1 MTVLQ
6 ELCAEREEGM
16 AGACAEL
23 SAAAAVSAAASV
35 TKRGKPRRASWDTEL
50 QRARRATVARSW
62 CAGYGA
68 LAEEEEDVAEPVRRC
83 GSRDL
88 VMPSLK
94 NLVSMA
100 TLSRRRSSSTTALN
114 SQSRE
119 VPRMPAAK
127 SVAALPLLRE
137 TALTLSS
144 VQVRPVNRL
153 RLGSSK
159 MCSRCSSILSM
170 ASSSRYSIN
179 TAGFVQLSQPD
190 CRTVLCKLCLLE
202 VPPHLTWTL
211 QHCACTFCV
220 EVSRTCILL
229 HILIGLYLVRVSPHL
244 ILADQPYVSPHPI
257 LMD

>member
-1 MTVLQ
+1 
-6 ELCAEREEGM
+6 M
-16 AGACAEL
+16 AGACAAAATEL
-23 SAAAAVSAAASV
+23 SAAAAAVSAASSV

-83 GSRDL
+83 ASRDL

-114 SQSRE
+114 SQRE

-190 CRTVLCKLCLLE
+190 CRSVLCKLCLLE

-211 QHCACTFCV
+211 QHCACTFCI
-220 EVSRTCILL
+220 EVSLTHLLYCHHSCNTCTTDTSSCLATSTGVLL
-229 HILIGLYLVRVSPHL
+229 NV
-244 ILADQPYVSPHPI
+244 Q
-257 LMD
+257 

>member
-1 MTVLQ
+1 
-6 ELCAEREEGM
+6 M
-16 AGACAEL
+16 AGACAATPAPEL
-23 SAAAAVSAAASV
+23 SAAAAAAVSSV
-35 TKRGKPRRASWDTEL
+35 PRRGKPRRASWDTEL

-68 LAEEEEDVAEPVRRC
+68 LAEEEEDVHHAEPVRRC

-114 SQSRE
+114 TQRE
-119 VPRMPAAK
+119 VERMPSAK

-137 TALTLSS
+137 TAALTLSS

-153 RLGSSK
+153 RVGSTK

-190 CRTVLCKLCLLE
+190 CRSVLCKLCLLE

-211 QHCACTFCV
+211 QHCACTFCQ
-220 EVSRTCILL
+220 EVSPLPCRCRPCMSVFNIFGVPFPSPQYILTN
-229 HILIGLYLVRVSPHL
+229 ICRKIISSP
-244 ILADQPYVSPHPI
+244 
-257 LMD
+257 